1 MKMAVLSG
9 ICQDQEILLMSS
21 RRGSVKLIKVTSD
34 FDVSCVTAAAAVKVS
49 VCTVEW
55 HVRGRLC
62 LGLDFPTAS

>member
-1 MKMAVLSG
+1 
-9 ICQDQEILLMSS
+9 MSS
-21 RRGSVKLIKVTSD
+21 LRGSVKLIKVTSD
-34 FDVSCVTAAAAVKVS
+34 FDVSCVTAATAVKFS